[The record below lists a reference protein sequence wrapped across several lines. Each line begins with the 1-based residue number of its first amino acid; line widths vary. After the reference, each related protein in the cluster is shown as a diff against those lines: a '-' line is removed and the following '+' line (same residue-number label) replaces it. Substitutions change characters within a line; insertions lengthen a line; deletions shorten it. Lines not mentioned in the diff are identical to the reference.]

1 MLFVGSIELTSRSNF
16 SNASTRE
23 RTLKISVENWGF
35 PTVGTTFP
43 SCAIATAREVPVG
56 KHPLTVATVPPTRR
70 RPGIKPG
77 CGSRNERTR
86 PSHSRNWPGSPK
98 RSSKYPLARLLLF
111 PRFDM
116 VRPYHLRWIRPLGL
130 GRVAGG
136 RLTLSYSTYDS
147 GLEKGNLITCL
158 RMAGE
163 NAQRAAFTQQRE
175 TETHHFVQPSEE
187 EQREQ
192 ITT

>member
-1 MLFVGSIELTSRSNF
+1 
-16 SNASTRE
+16 
-23 RTLKISVENWGF
+23 
-35 PTVGTTFP
+35 
-43 SCAIATAREVPVG
+43 
-56 KHPLTVATVPPTRR
+56 
-70 RPGIKPG
+70 
-77 CGSRNERTR
+77 
-86 PSHSRNWPGSPK
+86 
-98 RSSKYPLARLLLF
+98 LARLLLF